1 MSADL
6 PQFTGRNNNTQAA
19 LLVPTTITL
28 TLGLVLY
35 GVRIRARRSSPLVWI
50 DGMITAALWTSY
62 SPPSAVTMVWVDI
75 RHL

>member
-50 DGMITAALWTSY
+50 DGMITAALVST
-62 SPPSAVTMVWVDI
+62 I
-75 RHL
+75 